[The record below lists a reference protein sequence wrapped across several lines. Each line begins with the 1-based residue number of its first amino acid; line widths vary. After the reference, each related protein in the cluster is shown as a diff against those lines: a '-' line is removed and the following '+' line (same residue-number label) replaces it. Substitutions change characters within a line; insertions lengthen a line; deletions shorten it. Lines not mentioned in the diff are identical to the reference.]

1 MRLSAIAPACALALL
16 LTAGCTGHQQT
27 ETAASPS
34 PGAETSAS
42 PAAAVSPG
50 AAPSPAVEATE
61 VPSAPVPA
69 AAGPTPVSTPTP
81 TPNPNLL
88 AVDNGTILR
97 SYSPAVI
104 DDENDGN
111 LGDYAVNPSDELPA
125 TAKPPYVFVFELAGV
140 ATIDGFSA
148 SLGNVPDAGP
158 APSVT
163 IEVSTA
169 SATSGF
175 SNVGTMTSDK
185 DGTNKTLTANVK
197 ARWVR
202 VTANVGLYR
211 SLAATGTVAPPPN
224 PVNPTGFYIE
234 DQRPDKN
241 GALQM
246 SGISDGDTRAR
257 FTAVGSGLTATE
269 CSDRELN
276 STYVGSFQGRT
287 FVGISGGNKDVNGSV
302 IRASIND
309 EGTVIAGVNG
319 SSPVYFLRTTV
330 APKFCVPRVTGTG
343 LHHVLVLDQDR
354 LGPFYPVDADPPI
367 QGYQFSAIAAG
378 MLDGTMLA
386 GQEAVIGRGMC
397 NAPDIMGREQI
408 AMLNAWVAAGHKLI
422 LGTTGCNDPNRSDF
436 SWLPYQ
442 AVVPGPGPDNTNASL
457 IQVESDALGSNDRND
472 TAHFVDVTS
481 YVNHGS
487 NDLNAAIPLTS
498 NDSHWCGHFFTAKT
512 TNLNGFVQ
520 SYAVDGTGLIIY
532 DGFNAGSDSGLPALQ
547 KIRALE
553 LAAPVPG
560 AQPCSQLVTD
570 PFVLEPSSEAAFT
583 AGKAQKVRVP
593 MSVLA
598 NQGWNGHV
606 TIAGSGDIPST
617 ATPAAFDIAG
627 GQMPVDVSINVP
639 ASQKPG
645 LYTVTVT
652 ADNGSGRKAQ
662 ATVTLT
668 GVAPPA
674 AAKKQLTTQKR
685 IRIYGIHFDVDS
697 AHIQPRSEPVIAEI
711 AQTMRETPSLR
722 FQVEG
727 HTDSDGGAAYN
738 LKLSQRRAQAVVDDL
753 VSRYHIAR
761 SRLVAKG
768 FGLTKPVASNATAA
782 GKALNRRVE
791 LLRI

>member
-1 MRLSAIAPACALALL
+1 MRHSLAASAFALALVVV
-16 LTAGCTGHQQT
+16 GCTGHQQT

-34 PGAETSAS
+34 PAANESSGP
-42 PAAAVSPG
+42 PAA
-50 AAPSPAVEATE
+50 ATE
-61 VPSAPVPA
+61 VPTAAATAFPSVAVPA
-69 AAGPTPVSTPTP
+69 ASGPTPVSTPTP

-88 AVDNGTILR
+88 DVENGTILR
-97 SYSPAVI
+97 SYSPPQI

-111 LGDYAVNPSDELPA
+111 LGNYAVNPSDELPA
-125 TAKPPYVFVFELAGV
+125 TAKPPFVFVFELAGV
-140 ATIDGFSA
+140 ATIDGFTA
-148 SLGNVPDAGP
+148 GLANPPDTGP

-163 IEVSTA
+163 MAVSTT

-175 SNVGTMTSDK
+175 TDVGTMTSAK
-185 DGTNKTLTANVK
+185 GATNTTLTANVK

-202 VTANVGLYR
+202 VTANNALYYR
-211 SLAATGTVAPPPN
+211 VAATGTIAPPPA
-224 PVNPTGFYIE
+224 PVNPTGVYIE
-234 DQRPDKN
+234 DQRPEKN

-246 SGISDGDTRAR
+246 SGIADGDWRAR
-257 FTAVGSGLTATE
+257 FVAVGGGLTATE
-269 CSDRELN
+269 CSDRELRG
-276 STYVGSFQGRT
+276 TYVGSFQGRT
-287 FVGISGGNKDVNGSV
+287 WFGINGGNKDVNGST

-309 EGTVIAGVNG
+309 EGTIIVG
-319 SSPVYFLRTTV
+319 SYVSGGGPVYFLRTTV
-330 APKFCVPRVTGTG
+330 LQKFCAPRVTGTG
-343 LHHVLVLDQDR
+343 LHHMLVLDQDR
-354 LGPFYPVDADPPI
+354 QGTFYPVDSDPPLP
-367 QGYQFSAIAAG
+367 GYQFSAIGAG
-378 MLDGTMLA
+378 MLDGTSLA
-386 GQEAVIGRGMC
+386 GQEAVISRGMC

-408 AMLNAWVAAGHKLI
+408 AMLNSWVAAGHKLI
-422 LGTTGCNDPNRSDF
+422 LGTTGCNDPTRSDF
-436 SWLPYQ
+436 SWLPY
-442 AVVPGPGPDNTNASL
+442 AATVPGPGPDSSHASL

-472 TAHFVDVTS
+472 AAHFVDVAP
-481 YVNHGS
+481 YVANAN
-487 NDLNAAIPLTS
+487 NDLAAAIPLTS
-498 NDSHWCGHFFTAKT
+498 TDAHWCGHFFTAKT

-532 DGFNAGSDSGLPALQ
+532 DGFNGLDAGLPALQ
-547 KIRALE
+547 RIRQLE

-570 PFVLEPSSEAAFT
+570 PFILEPSQEATFA

-606 TIAGSGDIPST
+606 TVAASGDIPAT
-617 ATPAAFDIAG
+617 ASPASFDIAG
-627 GQMPVDVSINVP
+627 GKVGVDVLVNVP

-645 LYTVTVT
+645 VYTDTVT
-652 ADNGSGRKAQ
+652 ADNGSGKKAQ

-668 GVAPPA
+668 GTASPA
-674 AAKKQLTTQKR
+674 AVKKQFTTQKR

-711 AQTMRETPSLR
+711 AQTMRENPGLR

-738 LKLSQRRAQAVVDDL
+738 LGLSQRRAQAVVDDL
-753 VSRYHIAR
+753 VKRYHIAR

-768 FGLTKPVASNATAA
+768 YGLTRPVASNATPA

-791 LLRI
+791 LLRL

>member
-1 MRLSAIAPACALALL
+1 MLD
-16 LTAGCTGHQQT
+16 
-27 ETAASPS
+27 AA
-34 PGAETSAS
+34 
-42 PAAAVSPG
+42 
-50 AAPSPAVEATE
+50 
-61 VPSAPVPA
+61 
-69 AAGPTPVSTPTP
+69 
-81 TPNPNLL
+81 
-88 AVDNGTILR
+88 NGTILR
-97 SYSPAVI
+97 SYSPASI

-125 TAKPPYVFVFELAGV
+125 SAKPPYVFVFELAGV

-148 SLGNVPDAGP
+148 SLRTAPDTGP

-163 IEVSTA
+163 IAVSTT

-175 SNVGTMTSDK
+175 TDVGTMTTDK
-185 DGTNKTLTANVK
+185 AGTNKTLTANVK

-202 VTANVGLYR
+202 VTANVALFAHLG
-211 SLAATGTVAPPPN
+211 ATGTIAPLPA
-224 PVNPTGFYIE
+224 PVNFTGIFIE
-234 DQRPDKN
+234 DPRPDKN

-246 SGISDGDTRAR
+246 SGLTDDDWRAR
-257 FTAVGSGLTATE
+257 FVSVGGGLTGTE
-269 CSDRELN
+269 CSDRDMRA
-276 STYVGSFQGRT
+276 TWVGSVQGRT
-287 FVGISGGNKDVNGSV
+287 WVGISGGNKDVNGTT

-309 EGTVIAGVNG
+309 EGTIIAGADPNG
-319 SSPVYFLRTTV
+319 SPIYFLRTTV
-330 APKFCVPRVTGTG
+330 VPKFCAPRVTGTG
-343 LHHVLVLDQDR
+343 LHHVLVLDQS
-354 LGPFYPVDADPPI
+354 PMNVYYPVDAAPPMA
-367 QGYQFSAIAAG
+367 GYQFGAIGAG
-378 MLDGTMLA
+378 MLDGTSLA
-386 GQEAVIGRGMC
+386 GQEAVITRGAC
-397 NAPDIMGREQI
+397 NVPNIMGREQI

-422 LGTTGCNDPNRSDF
+422 LGTTGCNNPERMDF

-442 AVVPGPGPDNTNASL
+442 AVVPGPGPDSTNASL

-472 TAHFVDVTS
+472 AAHFVDVTS
-481 YVNHGS
+481 YVANAN
-487 NDLNAAIPLTS
+487 NDLAAAIPITS
-498 NDSHWCGHFFTAKT
+498 TDPHWCGHFFTAKT
-512 TNLNGFVQ
+512 SNLNGFVQ

-532 DGFNAGSDSGLPALQ
+532 DGFNSLDSGIAAFQ
-547 KIRALE
+547 RIRALE

-560 AQPCSQLVTD
+560 EQPCSQLVTD
-570 PFVLEPSSEAAFT
+570 PFILEPSQEGTFT

-606 TIAGSGDIPST
+606 TITGSGDIPST
-617 ATPAAFDIAG
+617 STPAAFDIAG
-627 GQMPVDVSINVP
+627 GKVPIEVSINVP

-652 ADNGSGRKAQ
+652 ADNGSGKKAQ

-668 GVAPPA
+668 GTAPPA

-697 AHIQPRSEPVIAEI
+697 AHIQPRSEPVIAQI
-711 AQTMRETPSLR
+711 AQTMHENPGLR

-738 LKLSQRRAQAVVDDL
+738 LKLSQRRAQSVVDDL

-768 FGLTKPVASNATAA
+768 FGLTRPVASNATPA